1 MNKTVIVRYSE
12 SFKLQVVKEYEESY
26 LTRKELSL
34 KYGIK
39 GGSTIS
45 NWIKKYGSE
54 STQNRIIRVEKPN
67 EKDRIKELEKE
78 VERLKKALAHQTLV
92 AVTKESMAEVIA
104 EDFGVDLEE
113 VKKKVEE
120 RQSRKTK

>member
-26 LTRKELSL
+26 LTRKELSF

>member
-1 MNKTVIVRYSE
+1 MNKKVILRYSE

-39 GGSTIS
+39 GGSTIC
-45 NWIKKYGSE
+45 NWINKYGSQ
-54 STQNRIIRVEKPN
+54 SSQNRIVRVEKPN
-67 EKDRIKELEKE
+67 EKNRIKELEKE

-104 EDFGVDLEE
+104 EDFGVDLERRL
-113 VKKKVEE
+113 KKVEE

>member
-113 VKKKVEE
+113 VKKK
-120 RQSRKTK
+120 

>member
-1 MNKTVIVRYSE
+1 MNKKVIVRYSE

-34 KYGIK
+34 KYGLK

-45 NWIKKYGSE
+45 NWIKKYGSQ
-54 STQNRIIRVEKPN
+54 SSQNRIVRVEKPN
-67 EKDRIKELEKE
+67 EKNRIKELEKE
-78 VERLKKALAHQTLV
+78 IERLKKALAHQTLV

-104 EDFGVDLEE
+104 EEFGVDLEE
-113 VKKKVEE
+113 IKKKVEE

>member
-54 STQNRIIRVEKPN
+54 STQNRIIRVEKTN